1 MNRVIPALNMH
12 LEDVRVVLKNEINDI
27 TVCRDMK
34 ESGQQFYTM
43 ISVKNSSYRKFIT
56 EQMKMGKLFAHCKAF
71 IGSFSIG
78 NELKLLFRYESENLI
93 DNVGSIYLYDFVRC
107 RQAAIHL
114 VSVLAE
120 AGISGQICKLL
131 LNPRNI
137 NVDSDCR
144 VTLNYF
150 LDFKEY
156 DTESET
162 FNDMDYIAGVLF
174 GILERPWKEKLN
186 GEIQNYPDELRLFWM
201 KVQNH
206 SFLSFGQIVSQLRG
220 MPNKPIAK
228 MGTIWKIR
236 KLFRNLR
243 SVLFRNP
250 ARIAL
255 TLLVFVTIAYASWQI
270 YMRIRISKAYEQ
282 NVSYSALEYIGTVY
296 LGDEE

>member
-1 MNRVIPALNMH
+1 MH

-27 TVCRDMK
+27 TVCRDLK

-43 ISVKNSSYRKFIT
+43 ISVKNSAYRKYIT
-56 EQMKMGKLFAHCKAF
+56 EQMNMGRLFEHCKAF
-71 IGSFSIG
+71 VGSFSIG

-107 RQAAIHL
+107 REAAIHL

-137 NVDSDCR
+137 NVDSDCA

-156 DTESET
+156 DPENET
-162 FNDMDYIAGVLF
+162 FNDMDYIAEVLF

-206 SFLSFGQIVSQLRG
+206 SFLSYGQIVSQLRG

-236 KLFRNLR
+236 KLFRNIR

-250 ARIAL
+250 TRIAL

-270 YMRIRISKAYEQ
+270 YMRIRINKAYEQ

>member
-1 MNRVIPALNMH
+1 MIQVIPALNMH
-12 LEDVRVVLKNEINDI
+12 LEDVRVVLKNEVNDI

-43 ISVKNSSYRKFIT
+43 VSVKSDSYRKYIT
-56 EQMKMGKLFAHCKAF
+56 EQINRGNMFAHCKDF

-78 NELKLLFRYESENLI
+78 KELKLLFRYESENLI
-93 DNVGSIYLYDFVRC
+93 DNVGSIYLYDFARC
-107 RQAAIHL
+107 REAAIHL
-114 VSVLAE
+114 VSILAE
-120 AGISGQICKLL
+120 TGVSGQVCKLL

-137 NVDSDCR
+137 NVDSECG

-150 LDFKEY
+150 LDFQDY
-156 DTESET
+156 DMEDQT
-162 FNDMDYIAGVLF
+162 FNDMDCIAETVF

-201 KVQNH
+201 KMQNH
-206 SFLSFGQIVSQLRG
+206 SFLSYGQIVAQLRA

-228 MGTIWKIR
+228 MGVVWKIR
-236 KLFRNLR
+236 KWFRTIR

-250 ARIAL
+250 ARILL
-255 TLLVFVTIAYASWQI
+255 TVLVIGTLVYASWQI
-270 YMRIRISKAYEQ
+270 YMRIRVRQAYDQ
-282 NVSYSALEYIGTVY
+282 NISYSALEYIGSVY